1 LRGQPRSP
9 VEEARIAFAGPL
21 WGAAAAIATAA
32 LYLAT
37 RQRVLLSIAYSGFF
51 LNLFNLTP
59 LGFLDGGR
67 VTKVF
72 ARRAWIVGLAI
83 FAGMFAFT
91 HAPQLLIIGLLALS
105 QIWRRGGSVPEVE
118 VAPAD
123 RRAVAVRYFA
133 LCGVLAAGIAFSR
146 MLLDG

>member
-1 LRGQPRSP
+1 
-9 VEEARIAFAGPL
+9 
-21 WGAAAAIATAA
+21 
-32 LYLAT
+32 
-37 RQRVLLSIAYSGFF
+37 
-51 LNLFNLTP
+51 
-59 LGFLDGGR
+59 
-67 VTKVF
+67 
-72 ARRAWIVGLAI
+72 
-83 FAGMFAFT
+83 MFAFT